1 MSTSITPPNHP
12 SPVRRRRLRRPRSAI
27 LAVAGPIL
35 ALVVAACSSAAGA
48 AGYTYPP
55 TGTPPM
61 SMPAASGPTGSAP
74 ATPAGPGPSTPAS
87 AGPGPSASA
96 PASAAT
102 VQLSAQNIQFDTDHL
117 AAPAGQGWVLEFANN
132 DPGIPHNV
140 EILDANGA
148 SVFKGEV
155 VTGPTTTSY
164 QVPALAAG
172 SYTFLCDVHPTMTGT
187 LTVA

>member
-1 MSTSITPPNHP
+1 MSTNPRPAPIG
-12 SPVRRRRLRRPRSAI
+12 RGIRRPRSAV

-48 AGYTYPP
+48 APGYTYLPSAAPP
-55 TGTPPM
+55 T
-61 SMPAASGPTGSAP
+61 SMPAGPGPTGSAP

-87 AGPGPSASA
+87 AGPGPSAGL
-96 PASAAT
+96 PAVGAT
-102 VQLSAQNIQFDTDHL
+102 LHISAQNIQFDTDHL

-148 SVFKGEV
+148 SVFKGEI
-155 VTGPTTTSY
+155 VTGPTTASY

-172 SYTFLCDVHPTMTGT
+172 TYTFLCDVHPTMTGT

>member
-1 MSTSITPPNHP
+1 MSTNLQPAPT
-12 SPVRRRRLRRPRSAI
+12 RRRLRRPRSAV

-35 ALVVAACSSAAGA
+35 ALVVAACSSAVGA
-48 AGYTYPP
+48 PIYTNLPSAA
-55 TGTPPM
+55 PPM
-61 SMPAASGPTGSAP
+61 SMPADLGPTGSVP
-74 ATPAGPGPSTPAS
+74 ATPAGPGPSIPAS
-87 AGPGPSASA
+87 ADPGPSASS
-96 PASAAT
+96 PASGT
-102 VQLSAQNIQFDTDHL
+102 TLHISAQNIRFDTDHL

-148 SVFKGEV
+148 SAFKGEI
-155 VTGPTTTSY
+155 VTGPTTASY

-172 SYTFLCDVHPTMTGT
+172 SYTFLCDVHPEMTGT

>member
-1 MSTSITPPNHP
+1 MNANLRPAPAMP
-12 SPVRRRRLRRPRSAI
+12 RRRRPRSAV

-35 ALVVAACSSAAGA
+35 ALVVGACSSAVGA
-48 AGYTYPP
+48 PGYTYPP
-55 TGTPPM
+55 TGSPPM
-61 SMPAASGPTGSAP
+61 SMPAGPGPTGSAP

-87 AGPGPSASA
+87 PGLSSSASP
-96 PASAAT
+96 PATAVT
-102 VQLSAQNIQFDTDHL
+102 VHISAQNIQFDTAHL
-117 AAPAGQGWVLEFANN
+117 DAPAGRGWVLEFANN

-140 EILDANGA
+140 EIVDANGA
-148 SVFKGEV
+148 SVFKGEI